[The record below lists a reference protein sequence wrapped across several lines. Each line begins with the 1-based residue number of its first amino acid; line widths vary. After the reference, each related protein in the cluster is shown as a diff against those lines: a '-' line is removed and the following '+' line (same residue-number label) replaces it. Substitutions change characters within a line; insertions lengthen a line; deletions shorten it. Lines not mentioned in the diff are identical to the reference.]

1 MWTKIPYFAFKCK
14 RNLSNAV
21 YRPLTDIPRDL
32 GDASMGPSLAVALQT
47 LCDLLDVF
55 SRENNLILLNFVSN
69 SSSWSRCGGPA
80 TALASRCA
88 RLSWYDVHVVGCV
101 CVSESVCVDAEYLND
116 CFVHVL
122 FFFFLS
128 RLFVFDPSLFVL
140 VTGDPGSRLVL
151 TSPPRITLVLKH
163 ATSRMS
169 ILCL

>member
-80 TALASRCA
+80 TALAVGVRGC
-88 RLSWYDVHVVGCV
+88 LGMMFMLLDVCV
-101 CVSESVCVDAEYLND
+101 CLSLCVW
-116 CFVHVL
+116 
-122 FFFFLS
+122 
-128 RLFVFDPSLFVL
+128 
-140 VTGDPGSRLVL
+140 
-151 TSPPRITLVLKH
+151 
-163 ATSRMS
+163 MQS
-169 ILCL
+169 I